1 MPLNVLKSYLSFG
14 NFKMEDSIQLR
25 SLAGLLTT
33 VPAKDK
39 RASKETNPA
48 SAKGLFSHF
57 LKKMMVL
64 LTLREKKYL
73 TIEMIQAGL

>member
-1 MPLNVLKSYLSFG
+1 
-14 NFKMEDSIQLR
+14 MEDSIQLR

-39 RASKETNPA
+39 RASKKTIPA
-48 SAKGLFSHF
+48 STKGLFFHF

-64 LTLREKKYL
+64 PTLREKKCL